1 MNISATFIHKPI
13 ATSMLMAAILLLGLI
28 SYEMLPVAA
37 LPNIDSPTIL
47 VTADLPGADAQTVAS
62 TVTTPLERQFGQ
74 IPGLTQMTSSSGTEY
89 SEITLQFDRSRTVDS
104 VAQDVQAAINATA
117 GFLPPTMPSPPIYRK
132 TNPADTPVLMLAL
145 TSETL
150 PLTTVSDYANSI
162 LAQKISQMPGV
173 GLVGIGG
180 EQNPAIRV
188 QVNPALLA
196 ADGLDLEAVRT
207 ALATATV
214 DQPKGTLYGA
224 GQAFALQ
231 TNDQLMTAQ
240 GFNDYILANRPGTF
254 DTTAQGF
261 NDTAS
266 PGTGPSGVSGPVRV
280 RDVGRAVVGPQD
292 VTLAGWMNTEPA
304 IIIAVQRQSGA
315 NVIATVDAIKKA
327 LPQLEASLPPSLKIH
342 IVSDRT
348 QTIRAS
354 VADVQHTLL
363 LTIMLV
369 VGVILLFLRKLW
381 GTVIPAISVPMS
393 LIGTFAVMY
402 VLGYSLDNL
411 SLMAL
416 TIAVGFVV
424 DDAIVMIENIV
435 RHIEEGKTPMEAALQ
450 GAGEIGFTIMSISIS
465 LTAVFIPLFLMSGI
479 VGLLFREFA
488 VTVVVAILISVI
500 VSLTLTPMMCARVLT
515 AEGEKRAGLV
525 SRALER
531 FFDGLAAAY
540 DRGLVVA
547 LRHRFVTL
555 MVMISTVV
563 LTGVLFIRI
572 PKGFFPQED
581 TGLIQG
587 IAEGAQNTSPQ
598 AMEDRMQAV
607 LAVVTKDPAVAAANA
622 YIGPGG
628 PTVTENDGR
637 VFITLKPFGQRP
649 GVDQVIARLNKAL
662 QPVYGIT
669 LYMQAAQDITIG
681 ARLSK
686 TQYQYTLV
694 DVDSDEL
701 DHWAPIL
708 LKKLQGLRQLTDVA
722 SDQQSTGRV
731 MKIEINRQLAQKMGI
746 NPSVVDSIL
755 YDAFG
760 QRVAARIYTRLNQYF
775 VILEV
780 EPDFQLGPNALS
792 RIYATSSSGR
802 EVPLSEF
809 AKITSTV
816 APIAVNHQGQFPSVT
831 LSFNLP
837 PNVPIGA
844 AVTAIQQAAKEL
856 HLPASIATSFQGS
869 AQAFQNSLSSTPIL
883 ILAALIA
890 VYIILGMLYESTIHP
905 ITIIST
911 LPAAGLGALLTLML
925 VGMPLDV
932 IGIIGIILLI
942 GIVKKNGIMLVDFA
956 LVGQRERGLST
967 EDAIHEACLLR
978 FRPILMTT
986 MCALLAGIPL
996 MLGTGIGSEIRQPL
1010 GYAIVGGLLVSQVL
1024 TLFTTPVVYI
1034 YMDRLGHW
1042 LGRRHVAGAEAGI
1055 VVRGAADAS

>member
-1 MNISATFIHKPI
+1 MNISATFIRRPI
-13 ATSMLMAAILLLGLI
+13 ATAMLMAAILLLGLI
-28 SYEMLPVAA
+28 GYELLPVAA
-37 LPNIDSPTIL
+37 LPNIDSPTVQ
-47 VTADLPGADAQTVAS
+47 VTAQLPGADAQTVAG

-74 IPGLTQMTSSSGTEY
+74 IPGLTQMTSSSATEY
-89 SEITLQFDRSRTVDS
+89 AQITLQFDRSRTVDS
-104 VAQDVQAAINATA
+104 AAQDVQAAINAAA
-117 GFLPPTMPSPPIYRK
+117 GQLPPTMPNPPIYRK
-132 TNPADTPVLMLAL
+132 TNPADTPVLLLAL

-180 EQNPAIRV
+180 QQNPAIRV

-196 ADGLDLEAVRT
+196 AAGLDLEAVRM

-224 GQAFALQ
+224 NQAFALQ

-240 GFNDYILANRPGTF
+240 GFNDYILANRAGTF
-254 DTTAQGF
+254 GM
-261 NDTAS
+261 
-266 PGTGPSGVSGPVRV
+266 SGPVRV
-280 RDVGRAVVGPQD
+280 RDVGRAIVAPQD
-292 VTLAGWMNTEPA
+292 VNLAGWMNTEPA
-304 IIIAVQRQSGA
+304 IIIAVQRQPGA

-327 LPQLEASLPPSLKIH
+327 LPQLEASLPPSIKIH
-342 IVSDRT
+342 TVSDRT

-354 VADVQHTLL
+354 VADVQNTLL
-363 LTIMLV
+363 LTIALV
-369 VGVILLFLRKLW
+369 VGVIFLFLRKLW
-381 GTVIPAISVPMS
+381 ATVIPAISVPMS

-435 RHIEEGKTPMEAALQ
+435 RHIEDGKTPMQAALE
-450 GAGEIGFTIMSISIS
+450 GAGEIGFTILSISIS
-465 LTAVFIPLFLMSGI
+465 LIAVFIPLFLMSGI

-488 VTVVVAILISVI
+488 VTVAVAIVVSVI

-515 AEGEKRAGLV
+515 AEGQTPPGLL

-531 FFDGLAAAY
+531 FFDRLAAVY

-555 MVMISTVV
+555 LVMISTVAAT
-563 LTGVLFIRI
+563 LALFVAI
-572 PKGFFPQED
+572 PKGFFPQQD
-581 TGLIQG
+581 TGLIVG
-587 IAEGAQNTSPQ
+587 IAEGAQNISPQ
-598 AMEDRMQAV
+598 AMKDRMRAV

-637 VFITLKPFGQRP
+637 VFITLKPLGQRTASA
-649 GVDQVIARLNKAL
+649 DQVIARLNTAL
-662 QPVYGIT
+662 QPVWGIT

-694 DVDSDEL
+694 DIDSDAL

-708 LKKLQGLRQLTDVA
+708 LKKLQTLPQLTDVA

-731 MKIEINRQLAQKMGI
+731 LKIEVNRQLAQQLGI

-792 RIYATSSSGR
+792 RIYATSSSGA

-816 APIAVNHQGQFPSVT
+816 APTVNHQGQFPSVT

-837 PNVPIGA
+837 PKVSIGE
-844 AVTAIQQAAKEL
+844 AVTAIQQATRGL
-856 HLPASIATSFQGS
+856 HLPPSMATSFQGS

-911 LPAAGLGALLTLML
+911 LPSAGLGALLTLTL
-925 VGMPLDV
+925 FGMPLDV

-956 LVGQRERGLST
+956 LEGQRERGLGT
-967 EDAIHEACLLR
+967 EEAIHEAARLR

-1010 GYAIVGGLLVSQVL
+1010 GYAIVGGLLVSQLL

-1034 YMDRLGHW
+1034 YMDRLGITVSR
-1042 LGRRHVAGAEAGI
+1042 LRGSRSGMEEAP
-1055 VVRGAADAS
+1055 AAMQ

>member
-1 MNISATFIHKPI
+1 MNISATFIRKPI
-13 ATSMLMAAILLLGLI
+13 ATAMLMAAILLLGLI
-28 SYEMLPVAA
+28 SYELLPVAA

-89 SEITLQFDRSRTVDS
+89 AEITLQFDRSRTVDS

-117 GFLPPTMPSPPIYRK
+117 GFLPPTMPGPPIYRK

-145 TSETL
+145 TSQTL
-150 PLTTVSDYANSI
+150 PLTAVSDYANSI
-162 LAQKISQMPGV
+162 LAQKISQIPGV

-188 QVNPALLA
+188 QVNPAQLA
-196 ADGLDLEAVRT
+196 GVGLDLEAVRT
-207 ALATATV
+207 ALSTATV

-231 TNDQLMTAQ
+231 TNDQLMTAR
-240 GFNDYILANRPGTF
+240 GFNNYILANRPGTF
-254 DTTAQGF
+254 GA
-261 NDTAS
+261 
-266 PGTGPSGVSGPVRV
+266 SGPVRV
-280 RDVGRAVVGPQD
+280 RNVGRAIVAPQD

-304 IIIAVQRQSGA
+304 IILSVQRQSGA

-327 LPQLEASLPPSLKIH
+327 LPQLEASLPPSLRIH

-354 VADVQHTLL
+354 VTDVQHTLL
-363 LTIMLV
+363 LTIVLV

-435 RHIEEGKTPMEAALQ
+435 RHIEEGKTPMQAALQ
-450 GAGEIGFTIMSISIS
+450 GADEIGFTIMSISIS

-488 VTVVVAILISVI
+488 VTVVVAILISVV

-515 AEGEKRAGLV
+515 ADGGARPGAV
-525 SRALER
+525 SRALEG

-555 MVMISTVV
+555 MVMISTVA
-563 LTGVLFIRI
+563 LTGVLFIEI

-587 IAEGAQNTSPQ
+587 IAEGAQNISPQ
-598 AMEDRMQAV
+598 AMKDRMRAV
-607 LAVVTKDPAVAAANA
+607 LAVVMKDPAVAAANA

-637 VFITLKPFGQRP
+637 VFITLKPFGRRP

-662 QPVYGIT
+662 QPVWGIT
-669 LYMQAAQDITIG
+669 LYMQAAQDITVG
-681 ARLSK
+681 ARVSK
-686 TQYQYTLV
+686 TQYQYTLT

-708 LKKLQGLRQLTDVA
+708 LKKLQTLPQLTDIA

-731 MKIEINRQLAQKMGI
+731 LKIEVNRQVASQLGI

-780 EPDFQLGPNALS
+780 EPGFQLGPNALS
-792 RIYATSSSGR
+792 RIYATSSSGA

-809 AKITSTV
+809 ATLSSTV

-837 PNVPIGA
+837 PNVSIGA
-844 AVTAIQQAAKEL
+844 AVTAIRKAAAEL
-856 HLPASIATSFQGS
+856 HLPRSIATSFQGS

-911 LPAAGLGALLTLML
+911 LPSAGLGALLTLTL
-925 VGMPLDV
+925 FGMPLDV

-956 LVGQRERGLST
+956 LVEEREHGLGT
-967 EDAIHEACLLR
+967 EDAIHKACLLR

-986 MCALLAGIPL
+986 MCALLAGVPL

-1042 LGRRHVAGAEAGI
+1042 LSRRPAD
-1055 VVRGAADAS
+1055 RGAHYESVAD